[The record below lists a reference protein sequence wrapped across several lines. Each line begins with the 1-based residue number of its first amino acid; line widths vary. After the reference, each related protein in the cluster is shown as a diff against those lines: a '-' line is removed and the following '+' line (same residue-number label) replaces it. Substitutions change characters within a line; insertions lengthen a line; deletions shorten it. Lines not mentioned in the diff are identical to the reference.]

1 LDKIENRIRKEN
13 KKLQTNVIKKI
24 NPRIPTRMVELSH
37 FTRNTNLLIYIQ
49 LEILLTT
56 NNEKNEINV
65 AIPNYNEF
73 K

>member
-1 LDKIENRIRKEN
+1 MDKIENRIRKEN